1 MEVIGMRSEAR
12 KKSQARFDALNT
24 RHFGLKLNKRT
35 DGDIINFLESSGNIM
50 GTIRKAMRMYIE
62 NEKNGEDE

>member
-50 GTIRKAMRMYIE
+50 GTIRTALRLYMKMIE
-62 NEKNGEDE
+62 EGDE